1 MVVVSRA
8 NGDVGIKAVDSGAS
22 GLMCEPKY
30 QQLSSSI
37 RQGISV
43 LAVTGALSSV
53 VFAQGFPLDGVIELS
68 SLNTNDP
75 DVEGVVFNGIDSGD
89 GSGVS
94 ISTAGDINSDGI
106 DDLIIGAFD
115 ADPNAS
121 GSGESYVIFGG
132 NTLLGEIEL
141 SNLNA
146 TVGESI
152 NGIVINGIDLF
163 DLSGYSVSGVGD
175 VNNDGRDDLLIG
187 APDSDSEVVNSGESY
202 VVFGNS
208 DLNAVIELSALNSA
222 GAGGAN
228 GVLIKGIGEFDR
240 SGSTVSRAGD
250 IDGDGI
256 DDLVIGARNA
266 DPNGIESGA
275 SYIIFGGSDLPEILE
290 LSALNT
296 TGSGSARGL
305 IINGFGT
312 FSLSGS
318 AASGVGDVN
327 ADGVDDL
334 LIGAPGNEVIGTGVG
349 QSYLIFGGGHLSGV
363 IELSALN
370 AVGPG
375 AVAGVLINGA
385 NVHDRFGTSVSG
397 GDLNGDDISDLFIG
411 ASNAD
416 QNGMSSGV
424 SYVIFGDSGLPD
436 VIELSALNT
445 LANGA
450 ADGLVINGVEAYD
463 VSGISLAN
471 AGDINSDGIDD
482 LLIGAPDA
490 DPNGASTGESYVIFG
505 DYHLPEI
512 IELSALNSKGSGT
525 PSGLIINGVD
535 IDDRSGIRVSG
546 AKDIN
551 GDGIDD
557 LMIGV
562 YNADPNGSG
571 SGETYVIFG
580 QPPEVLFEDGFE

>member
-1 MVVVSRA
+1 
-8 NGDVGIKAVDSGAS
+8 
-22 GLMCEPKY
+22 MCEPKY